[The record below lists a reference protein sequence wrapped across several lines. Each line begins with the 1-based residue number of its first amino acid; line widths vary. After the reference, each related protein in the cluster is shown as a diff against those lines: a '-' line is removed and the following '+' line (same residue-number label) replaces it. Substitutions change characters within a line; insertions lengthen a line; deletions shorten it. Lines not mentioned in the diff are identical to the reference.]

1 MLLVDDLLLLPVKGL
16 VGILR
21 RIGEMADRE
30 LTDREYMLERL
41 LELRLRYEMDEI
53 DEPEYDRQAAP
64 WEAKLE
70 AADRAAEEAER
81 ELTGSAVGHE
91 RRAT

>member
-1 MLLVDDLLLLPVKGL
+1 MLLLDDLLLLPARGL

-21 RIGEMADRE
+21 RIGEIADRE
-30 LTDREYMLERL
+30 LTDWEYMQEQL

-53 DEPEYDRQAAP
+53 DEREYHRQTAL
-64 WEAKLE
+64 WEARLE

-81 ELTGSAVGHE
+81 DLTGSAVGHGE
-91 RRAT
+91 EG

>member
-1 MLLVDDLLLLPVKGL
+1 MLLLDDLLLLPVKGL

-30 LTDREYMLERL
+30 LTDREYMQEQL

-53 DEPEYDRQAAP
+53 DELEYHRQAVP

-81 ELTGSAVGHE
+81 ELAGSAVGHGDE
-91 RRAT
+91 G

>member
-1 MLLVDDLLLLPVKGL
+1 MLLVDDLLLLPFRGL

-21 RIGEMADRE
+21 KVQEMTDRE
-30 LTDREYMLERL
+30 LTDEDYMHEQL

-53 DEPEYDRQAAP
+53 GEQEYRRQAVS

-81 ELTGSAVGHE
+81 ELTGSAVGHGE
-91 RRAT
+91 EG